1 MSERTADYGAGV
13 PCRIEE
19 RSEADGN
26 WEECGAHQ
34 SLVPCD
40 AGVLADAVID
50 AIERTF
56 FDHLPSAAL
65 AYCAQEDV
73 NAGLDAL
80 RERFNTPEH
89 LRGERR

>member
-1 MSERTADYGAGV
+1 MTHNDYDAGV

-19 RSEADGN
+19 RSEADGS
-26 WEECGAHQ
+26 WEVCAAHQ

-50 AIERTF
+50 AIEETF
-56 FDHLPSAAL
+56 LGQLPSRAMS
-65 AYCAQEDV
+65 YCAQEDV
-73 NAGLDAL
+73 SAGIDAL